1 MLVSF
6 DKLPLNSRV
15 WVYSSNRK
23 FIQKEII
30 SIRKDLENFL
40 SNWTSHNQNLETG
53 FELRYDRFII
63 IAVNQEINNASGCS
77 IDNCV
82 RFIKKLENKYE
93 VDLLDK
99 MNVIY
104 KQDKHLYHK
113 KLNEFISMYKNNLVS
128 LNTIVFNNLVNT
140 VGEYKLKWEVP
151 VKESWH
157 NRFMN

>member
-99 MNVIY
+99 MNVFY

-113 KLNEFISMYKNNLVS
+113 KLNEFISMYKNNSVS
-128 LNTIVFNNLVNT
+128 LNTVVFNNLVNT

>member
-30 SIRKDLENFL
+30 SLRKDLENFL

-128 LNTIVFNNLVNT
+128 LNTVVFNNLVNT

>member
-63 IAVNQEINNASGCS
+63 IAVNQELNSASGCS
-77 IDNCV
+77 IDESV

-113 KLNEFISMYKNNLVS
+113 KLNEFISMYKNNSVS
-128 LNTIVFNNLVNT
+128 LNTVVFNNLVNT

>member
-99 MNVIY
+99 MNVLY

-113 KLNEFISMYKNNLVS
+113 KLNEFISMCKNNSVS
-128 LNTIVFNNLVNT
+128 LNTVVFNNLVNT

>member
-128 LNTIVFNNLVNT
+128 LNTVVFNNLVNT

>member
-30 SIRKDLENFL
+30 SIRKDLEDFL
-40 SNWTSHNQNLETG
+40 SNWTSHNQNLETA

-63 IAVNQEINNASGCS
+63 IAVNQELNSASGCS
-77 IDNCV
+77 IDESV

-113 KLNEFISMYKNNLVS
+113 KLNEFISMYKNNSVS
-128 LNTIVFNNLVNT
+128 LNTVVFNNLVNT
-140 VGEYKLKWEVP
+140 VGEYKDQWEVP
-151 VKESWH
+151 AKESWH

>member
-23 FIQKEII
+23 FIQKEIF

-99 MNVIY
+99 TNIIY
-104 KQDKHLYHK
+104 KQDKHLHHK
-113 KLNEFISMYKNNLVS
+113 KLNEFISMYKNNSVS
-128 LNTIVFNNLVNT
+128 LNTVVFNNLVNT

>member
-6 DKLPLNSRV
+6 DKLPLSSRV
-15 WVYSSNRK
+15 WIYSSNRK
-23 FIQKEII
+23 FVQKEII
-30 SIRKDLENFL
+30 SIRKDLEDFL
-40 SNWTSHNQNLETG
+40 SNWTSHNQNLETS

-82 RFIKKLENKYE
+82 RFIKKIENKYE

-99 MNVIY
+99 MNVFY

-113 KLNEFISMYKNNLVS
+113 KLNEFIRMYKNNSVS
-128 LNTIVFNNLVNT
+128 LKTVVFNNLVNT
-140 VGEYKLKWEVP
+140 VGEYKVKWEVP
-151 VKESWH
+151 AKESWH

>member
-113 KLNEFISMYKNNLVS
+113 KLNEFISMYKNNSVS
-128 LNTIVFNNLVNT
+128 LNTVVFNNLVNT
-140 VGEYKLKWEVP
+140 ISEYKFKWEIP

>member
-30 SIRKDLENFL
+30 SIRKDLEDFL
-40 SNWTSHNQNLETG
+40 SNWTSHNQNLETA

-63 IAVNQEINNASGCS
+63 IAVNQELNSASGCS
-77 IDNCV
+77 IDESV

-128 LNTIVFNNLVNT
+128 LNTVVFNNLVNT

>member
-40 SNWTSHNQNLETG
+40 SNWTSHNQILETG

-113 KLNEFISMYKNNLVS
+113 KLNEFISMYKNNSVS
-128 LNTIVFNNLVNT
+128 LNTVVFNNLVNT
-140 VGEYKLKWEVP
+140 VGEYKVKWEVP
-151 VKESWH
+151 AKESWH

>member
-30 SIRKDLENFL
+30 SIRKDLEIFL

-128 LNTIVFNNLVNT
+128 LNTVVFNNLVNT
-140 VGEYKLKWEVP
+140 VGEYKDQWEVP
-151 VKESWH
+151 AKESWH

>member
-15 WVYSSNRK
+15 WIYSSNRK

-40 SNWTSHNQNLETG
+40 SNWSSHNQNLETG

-104 KQDKHLYHK
+104 KQDKYLYHK
-113 KLNEFISMYKNNLVS
+113 KLNEFITMYKNNSVS
-128 LNTIVFNNLVNT
+128 LNTVVFNNLVNT
-140 VGEYKLKWEVP
+140 ISEYKFKWEIP

-157 NRFMN
+157 KRFMN

>member
-30 SIRKDLENFL
+30 SLRKDLENFL

-113 KLNEFISMYKNNLVS
+113 KLNEFISMYKNNSVS
-128 LNTIVFNNLVNT
+128 LNTVVFNDLVNT

>member
-128 LNTIVFNNLVNT
+128 LNTVVFNNLVNT
-140 VGEYKLKWEVP
+140 VGEYKVKWEVP
-151 VKESWH
+151 AKESWH

>member
-104 KQDKHLYHK
+104 KQDKYLYHK

-128 LNTIVFNNLVNT
+128 LNTVVFNNLVNT
-140 VGEYKLKWEVP
+140 LGEYKLKWEVP

>member
-1 MLVSF
+1 MLVAF

-113 KLNEFISMYKNNLVS
+113 KLNEFISMYKNNSVS
-128 LNTIVFNNLVNT
+128 LNTVVFNNLVNT
-140 VGEYKLKWEVP
+140 VGEYKVKWEVP
-151 VKESWH
+151 AKESWH

>member
-15 WVYSSNRK
+15 WIYSSNRK

-113 KLNEFISMYKNNLVS
+113 KLNEFISMYKNNSVS
-128 LNTIVFNNLVNT
+128 LNTVVFNNLVNT

>member
-82 RFIKKLENKYE
+82 RFIKKLENKHE

-104 KQDKHLYHK
+104 KQDKYLYHK

-128 LNTIVFNNLVNT
+128 LNTVVFNNLVNT
-140 VGEYKLKWEVP
+140 LGEYKLKWEVP

>member
-104 KQDKHLYHK
+104 KRDKHLYHK

-128 LNTIVFNNLVNT
+128 LNTVVFNNLVNT

>member
-30 SIRKDLENFL
+30 SIRKDLEDFL
-40 SNWTSHNQNLETG
+40 SIWTSHNQNLETA

-63 IAVNQEINNASGCS
+63 IAVNQELNSASGCS
-77 IDNCV
+77 IDESV

-113 KLNEFISMYKNNLVS
+113 KLNEFISMYKNNSVS
-128 LNTIVFNNLVNT
+128 LNTVVFNNLVNT
-140 VGEYKLKWEVP
+140 VGEYKVKWEVP
-151 VKESWH
+151 AKESWH

>member
-30 SIRKDLENFL
+30 SIRKDLEIFL

-128 LNTIVFNNLVNT
+128 LNTVVFNNLVNT

>member
-63 IAVNQEINNASGCS
+63 IAVNQEINNTSGCS

-113 KLNEFISMYKNNLVS
+113 KLNEFISMYKNNSVS
-128 LNTIVFNNLVNT
+128 LNTVVFNNLVNT
-140 VGEYKLKWEVP
+140 ISEYKFKWEIP

>member
-113 KLNEFISMYKNNLVS
+113 KLNEFISMYKNNSVS
-128 LNTIVFNNLVNT
+128 LNTVVFNNLVNT
-140 VGEYKLKWEVP
+140 VGEYKVKWEVP
-151 VKESWH
+151 AKESWH

>member
-82 RFIKKLENKYE
+82 RFIKKLENKHE

-104 KQDKHLYHK
+104 KQDKYLYHK

-128 LNTIVFNNLVNT
+128 LNTVVFNNLVNT

>member
-113 KLNEFISMYKNNLVS
+113 KLNEFITMYKNNSVS
-128 LNTIVFNNLVNT
+128 LNTVVFNNLVNT
-140 VGEYKLKWEVP
+140 VGEYKVKWEVP
-151 VKESWH
+151 AKESWH

>member
-63 IAVNQEINNASGCS
+63 IAVNQEINDASGCS

-113 KLNEFISMYKNNLVS
+113 KLNEFISMYKNNSVS
-128 LNTIVFNNLVNT
+128 LNTVVFNNLVNT

>member
-40 SNWTSHNQNLETG
+40 SNWTFHNQNLETG

-128 LNTIVFNNLVNT
+128 LNTVVFNNLVNT

>member
-113 KLNEFISMYKNNLVS
+113 KLNEFIIMYKNNSVS
-128 LNTIVFNNLVNT
+128 LNTVVFNNLVNT
-140 VGEYKLKWEVP
+140 ISEYKFKWEIP

-157 NRFMN
+157 KRFMN

>member
-30 SIRKDLENFL
+30 SLRKDLENFL

-113 KLNEFISMYKNNLVS
+113 KLNEFISMYKNNSVS
-128 LNTIVFNNLVNT
+128 LNTVVFNNLVNT

>member
-82 RFIKKLENKYE
+82 RFIKKLENKYK

-128 LNTIVFNNLVNT
+128 LNTVVFNNLVNT

>member
-1 MLVSF
+1 MLVAF

-40 SNWTSHNQNLETG
+40 SNWTSHNQILETG

-113 KLNEFISMYKNNLVS
+113 KLNEFISMYKNNSVS
-128 LNTIVFNNLVNT
+128 LNTVVFNNLVNT
-140 VGEYKLKWEVP
+140 VGEYKVKWEVP
-151 VKESWH
+151 AKESWH